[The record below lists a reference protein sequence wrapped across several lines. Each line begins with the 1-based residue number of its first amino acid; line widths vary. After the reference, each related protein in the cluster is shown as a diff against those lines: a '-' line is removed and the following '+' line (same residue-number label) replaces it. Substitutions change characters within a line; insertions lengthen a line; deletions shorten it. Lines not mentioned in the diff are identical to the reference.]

1 MVVQFGPLKLDLHI
15 ETAAYILQSIV
26 AKQSRRADLAVVGFP
41 KQTPTSGLFWNAP
54 VQPEEAKGAPQ
65 CKTITVIKD
74 FEWILPI
81 FQKDVIRIFC
91 KIRGE

>member
-1 MVVQFGPLKLDLHI
+1 MVQFNPLKLDLNI
-15 ETAAYILQSIV
+15 ETAAYILRSCV

-41 KQTPTSGLFWNAP
+41 KQTPTSALFWNAP

-65 CKTITVIKD
+65 CKTVIKD
-74 FEWILPI
+74 LESILPI
-81 FQKDVIRIFC
+81 LQKDVIKIFC